1 MNLLQPKTGFAP
13 YEIFDSASRKF
24 VRRGV
29 AGVKG
34 SAMSRH
40 VQLLAY
46 LKSVVFD
53 HAMEYSIEQR
63 QSASL

>member
-13 YEIFDSASRKF
+13 YVIFDSASRKF

-29 AGVKG
+29 TGVEG

-40 VQLLAY
+40 LQLLAY
-46 LKSVVFD
+46 LKSVLFD
-53 HAMEYSIEQR
+53 HAMEYSIEQSR
-63 QSASL
+63 LASQ